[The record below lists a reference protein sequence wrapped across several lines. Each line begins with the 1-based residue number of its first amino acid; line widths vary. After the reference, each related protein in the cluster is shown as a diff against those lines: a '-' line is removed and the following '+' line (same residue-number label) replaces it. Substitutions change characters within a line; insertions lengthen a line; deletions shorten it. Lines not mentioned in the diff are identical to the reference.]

1 MNKSRVTEYILA
13 YMQEKG
19 ISASEIS
26 EQTQVPEEKL
36 HPDYKEPLLA
46 EEFLEIIDSD
56 CTAAQLRNEWEE
68 KSKIFTVL
76 LPHEQVEDIE
86 TIIESLEP
94 IYESSDEIYQSERAK
109 LKYKMEVLKESMQVN
124 IENIF

>member
-1 MNKSRVTEYILA
+1 MKRFFAALILLVVTVSVAVYLNS
-13 YMQEKG
+13 KTL
-19 ISASEIS
+19 S
-26 EQTQVPEEKL
+26 
-36 HPDYKEPLLA
+36 LA